1 MRARGWIKKSFFD
14 SVSSRLFD
22 LKKSLELVH
31 FKNVDELSVLG
42 SPGKFSPAV
51 LTKNLD

>member
-1 MRARGWIKKSFFD
+1 MHTRGWIKKLFFD
-14 SVSSRLFD
+14 SVSSQLFD

-31 FKNVDELSVLG
+31 FKNVVELSVLG
-42 SPGKFSPAV
+42 PTGKFSAAV